1 MLFNLHTHTKFSD
14 GAGEPELYLEEAIHQ
29 GFSAIGF
36 SDHSPVPFTNSFAI
50 REEELMN
57 YAETIKKLKIQ
68 YASGNPGKP
77 TTDHRINVFLG
88 LEIDFIPG
96 ITRPIAEF
104 REQLSLDFTIGSVH
118 LVCNSD
124 PENLWFIDGP
134 EVATY
139 DQGLNDVFG
148 GDIRKGVTA
157 YYRQIQEMVTLHKP
171 AIIGHLDKIKM
182 HNRDRFFSEEEPWYT
197 TLVDE
202 TLDLVKQSGCIV
214 EVNTRGLY
222 KKRSETL
229 FPGPAI
235 LKKLLAM
242 NIPVTVASDAHK
254 PHELSLLFAET
265 KAFLTYLGFRDI
277 MNLTPAGW
285 ETVSLNS
292 FLCSK

>member
-157 YYRQIQEMVTLHKP
+157 YYRQIQEMVTLRKP

-182 HNRDRFFSEEEPWYT
+182 HNRDRFFREDESWYMA
-197 TLVDE
+197 LVSE
-202 TLDLVKQSGCIV
+202 TLDLLQDRDIIV
-214 EVNTRGLY
+214 EVNTRGIY
-222 KKRSETL
+222 KQRSETSY
-229 FPGPAI
+229 PGLDI
-235 LKKLLAM
+235 LKQIKKLR
-242 NIPVTVASDAHK
+242 IPVMVNSDAHK
-254 PHELSLLFAET
+254 PHELDGEFGYGFSLLKEAGIDEVVYF
-265 KAFLTYLGFRDI
+265 KGNGWGFERI
-277 MNLTPAGW
+277 
-285 ETVSLNS
+285 
-292 FLCSK
+292 K

>member
-1 MLFNLHTHTKFSD
+1 MIFNLHTHTNFSD
-14 GAGEPELYLEEAIHQ
+14 GAGEPRLYMEEAIHQ

-36 SDHSPVPFTNSFAI
+36 SDHSPVPFKNNFAI

-57 YAETIKKLKIQ
+57 YGETIRTLQKQ
-68 YASGNPGKP
+68 YTCDNAGNTTSG
-77 TTDHRINVFLG
+77 HRINVFLG

-104 REQLSLDFTIGSVH
+104 RQQLSLDYTIGSVH
-118 LVCNSD
+118 LVRHSD

-139 DQGLNDVFG
+139 DQGLNEVFG

-157 YYRQIQEMVTLHKP
+157 YYRQIQEMVARHRP
-171 AIIGHLDKIKM
+171 DIIGHLDKIKM
-182 HNRDRFFSEEEPWYT
+182 HNRDRFFSEEEPWYVA
-197 TLVDE
+197 LVDE
-202 TLDLVKQSGCIV
+202 TLDLVRQSGCIV

-242 NIPVTVASDAHK
+242 NIPVTVASDAHQ
-254 PHELSLLFAET
+254 PHELSLLFTET
-265 KAFLTYLGFRDI
+265 KAFLSDLGFRDL
-277 MNLTPAGW
+277 MTLTPAGW

-292 FLCSK
+292 SL